1 MDRLSGGVRPSRFAG
16 RLNAAGGAL
25 TVRGDVNPRETS
37 PEAPARRRVVVVVP
51 CHNEAA
57 TVGKVVRD
65 FRAALPEAEVLV
77 VDNAS
82 TDATP
87 ELARAAGARVL
98 SEPRPG
104 KGFALISGLREA
116 RDADYFVMVDGDDT
130 YPAEDAPR
138 LLAAA
143 YAGADMVVGTRLEA
157 SEEGA
162 FRTGHSLGNYLFI
175 WLVRLLFGV
184 RTKDLF
190 SGYRVLTRR
199 FLAATPLIAQGF
211 ELEAELSLQAAVQ
224 RFRLVEVPIR
234 YRARPEESPSKLH
247 TYRDGY
253 RIFFAIL
260 TFFRDYRPLTFFG
273 SLALFLLVLSLAG
286 GGVVIAEFLET
297 GLVPRLPLAVL
308 SAALFI
314 LSALSLTCGVL
325 LSSINRRS
333 AEIAAL
339 FPWR

>member
-1 MDRLSGGVRPSRFAG
+1 MAMEPISAAPMAPRPE
-16 RLNAAGGAL
+16 
-25 TVRGDVNPRETS
+25 PP
-37 PEAPARRRVVVVVP
+37 PEAEAAPPRVAVVVP

-65 FRAALPEAEVLV
+65 FRAALPEAQVLV

-82 TDATP
+82 TDATA
-87 ELARAAGARVL
+87 ETARLAGARVL
-98 SEPRPG
+98 REPRAG
-104 KGFALISGLREA
+104 KGFALLAGFRA
-116 RDADYFVMVDGDDT
+116 AKGADYVVMVDGDDT
-130 YPAEDAPR
+130 YPAADAVA

-143 YAGADMVVGTRLEA
+143 RAGADMVVGTRLA
-157 SEEGA
+157 GAEEGA
-162 FRTGHSLGNYLFI
+162 FRAGHSLGNRLFNL
-175 WLVRLLFGV
+175 LVRVLFGV
-184 RTKDLF
+184 RTRDLF
-190 SGYRVLTRR
+190 SGYRVLSRR
-199 FLAATPLIAQGF
+199 FLETTPLIARGF
-211 ELEAELSLQAAVQ
+211 EVEAELSLQAVVQ
-224 RFRLVEVPIR
+224 GYHTAELPIR

-253 RIFFAIL
+253 RILMAIL
-260 TFFRDYRPLTFFG
+260 MFFRDYRPLNFFG
-273 SLALFLLVLSLAG
+273 LLALLLLLLSLTG
-286 GGVVIAEFLET
+286 GGVVIAEYLRT

-339 FPWR
+339 IPWR

>member
-1 MDRLSGGVRPSRFAG
+1 MAMEPIS
-16 RLNAAGGAL
+16 AAPMAPG
-25 TVRGDVNPRETS
+25 PEPP
-37 PEAPARRRVVVVVP
+37 PEAEAAPPRVAVVVP

-65 FRAALPEAEVLV
+65 FRAALPEAQVLV

-82 TDATP
+82 TDATA
-87 ELARAAGARVL
+87 ETARLAGGRVL
-98 SEPRPG
+98 REPRAG
-104 KGFALISGLREA
+104 KGFALLAGFRA
-116 RDADYFVMVDGDDT
+116 AKGADFVVMVDGDDT
-130 YPAEDAPR
+130 YPAADAVA

-143 YAGADMVVGTRLEA
+143 RDGADMVVGTRLA
-157 SEEGA
+157 GAEEGA
-162 FRTGHSLGNYLFI
+162 FRAGHSLGNRLFNL
-175 WLVRLLFGV
+175 LVRVLFGV
-184 RTKDLF
+184 RTRDLF
-190 SGYRVLTRR
+190 SGYRVLSRR
-199 FLAATPLIAQGF
+199 FLETTPLIARGF
-211 ELEAELSLQAAVQ
+211 EVEAELSLQAVVQ
-224 RFRLVEVPIR
+224 GYQTAELPIR

-253 RIFFAIL
+253 RILMAIL
-260 TFFRDYRPLTFFG
+260 MFFRDYRPLKFFG
-273 SLALFLLVLSLAG
+273 LLALLLLLLSLAG
-286 GGVVIAEFLET
+286 GGVVIAEYLRT

-339 FPWR
+339 IPWR

>member
-1 MDRLSGGVRPSRFAG
+1 M
-16 RLNAAGGAL
+16 
-25 TVRGDVNPRETS
+25 ETL
-37 PEAPARRRVVVVVP
+37 PEAPPRRVVVVVP

-65 FRAALPEAEVLV
+65 FRAALPEAQVLV

-82 TDATP
+82 TDATAA
-87 ELARAAGARVL
+87 LAREAGARVVA
-98 SEPRPG
+98 ERRPG
-104 KGFALISGLREA
+104 KGFALLTGLREA
-116 RDADYFVMVDGDDT
+116 RDADFFIMVDGDDT
-130 YPAEDAPR
+130 YPAEDAGR

-143 YAGADMVVGTRLEA
+143 EAGADMVVGTRLDTHEA
-157 SEEGA
+157 GA
-162 FRTGHSLGNYLFI
+162 FRAGHSLGNQLFNL
-175 WLVRLLFGV
+175 LVRLLFGV
-184 RTKDLF
+184 RTRDLF

-211 ELEAELSLQAAVQ
+211 EVEAELSLQAAVQ
-224 RFRLVEVPIR
+224 RFRLAEVPIH

-247 TYRDGY
+247 TYRDGT
-253 RIFFAIL
+253 RIFMAIL

-273 SLALFLLVLSLAG
+273 SLALFFLVLSLAG
-286 GGVVIAEFLET
+286 GGVVIAEYLRT

-325 LSSINRRS
+325 LSSINRRT

-339 FPWR
+339 IPWR